1 MRYLRADERCLIC
14 SLRQAENL
22 LKKTINSP
30 EKRWVIFRES
40 FRVMSEMK
48 WGMKPLE
55 VNGKVHRFIMEYVKE
70 EDPFKEEKE
79 RSNEMAMKLVEMF
92 RTEILNS
99 PDPVYSA
106 AKLAV
111 SGNLIDLGIPG
122 WKTEDV
128 FEKLHEAYERPFDRE
143 DFEEFRN
150 ALESASTLFYIADN
164 AGEIVFDKFFIEI
177 MKMQNPS
184 LEVMVA
190 VRGKPII
197 NDVTVDDAKQIR
209 LEEVATLIDSGVE
222 EPGVVLDKATPE
234 FRRMFFETDLVV
246 SKGQGN
252 FEGLYEEERENLFFL
267 LTAKCDF
274 VAEVLKVPVG
284 GKVFI
289 SSSSL

>member
-22 LKKTINSP
+22 LRKTINSP
-30 EKRWVIFRES
+30 EKRWVIFREI

-55 VNGKVHRFIMEYVKE
+55 VNGKIHRFIMEYVKE

-79 RSNEMAMKLVEMF
+79 RSNEIAMKLVEMF
-92 RTEILNS
+92 RAEILNS

-122 WKTEDV
+122 WKIEDV

-143 DFEEFRN
+143 NFEEFRN
-150 ALESASTLFYIADN
+150 VLENASTLFYIADN
-164 AGEIVFDKFFIEI
+164 AGEIVFDKFFIEV

-197 NDVTVDDAKQIR
+197 NDVTVDDAKQIG

-234 FRRMFFETDLVV
+234 FRRMFFETDLVI

>member
-1 MRYLRADERCLIC
+1 
-14 SLRQAENL
+14 
-22 LKKTINSP
+22 
-30 EKRWVIFRES
+30 
-40 FRVMSEMK
+40 MSEMK

-55 VNGKVHRFIMEYVKE
+55 VNGEVHRFIMEYIKE
-70 EDPFKEEKE
+70 EDPFKEEKR
-79 RSNEMAMKLVEMF
+79 RSNDMAMKLVEMF
-92 RTEILNS
+92 RPEILNS

-122 WKTEDV
+122 WSVEEI

-150 ALESASTLFYIADN
+150 VLMNASTLFYVADN
-164 AGEIVFDKFFIEI
+164 AGEIVFDKFFIEVL
-177 MKMQNPS
+177 KMENPS
-184 LEVMVA
+184 LEVVVA

-197 NDVTVDDAKQIR
+197 NDATIEDAKYIG
-209 LEEVATLIDSGVE
+209 LEEIATVISSGVD
-222 EPGVVLDKATPE
+222 EPGVMLDKASEE
-234 FRRMFFETDLVV
+234 FRKAFFEFDVV
-246 SKGQGN
+246 ISKGQGN
-252 FEGLYEEERENLFFL
+252 FEGLYEEGKKNLFFL

-274 VAEVLKVPVG
+274 VAEVLNVPLG

>member
-22 LKKTINSP
+22 LRKTISSP
-30 EKRWVIFRES
+30 EKRWVIFREI
-40 FRVMSEMK
+40 FRIMSEMR

-55 VNGKVHRFIMEYVKE
+55 VNGEVHRFIMEYVKE
-70 EDPFKEEKE
+70 EDPFKEEKR
-79 RSNEMAMKLVEMF
+79 RSNEIAQKIVEMF
-92 RTEILNS
+92 RAEISNS

-122 WKTEDV
+122 WKIEDA

-143 DFEEFRN
+143 NFEEFRS
-150 ALESASTLFYIADN
+150 ALESASMLFYIADN
-164 AGEIVFDKFFIEI
+164 TGEIVFDKFFIEI

-184 LEVMVA
+184 LEVVVA
-190 VRGKPII
+190 VREKPII
-197 NDVTVDDAKQIR
+197 NDATIDDAKQIG
-209 LEEVATLIDSGVE
+209 LEEVATVISSGVE
-222 EPGVVLDKATPE
+222 EPGVILDNATQE
-234 FRRMFFETDLVV
+234 FRKMFFEADLVI

-252 FEGLYEEERENLFFL
+252 FEGLYEEERENFFFL

-274 VAEVLKVPVG
+274 VAEILKVPVG
-284 GKVFI
+284 GKVFV

>member
-22 LKKTINSP
+22 LKKTITSP
-30 EKRWVIFRES
+30 EKRWVIFREV
-40 FRVMSEMK
+40 FRIMSEMK

-55 VNGKVHRFIMEYVKE
+55 VNGEVHRFIMEYIKE
-70 EDPFKEEKE
+70 EDPFKEEKR
-79 RSNEMAMKLVEMF
+79 RSNDMAMKLVEMF
-92 RTEILNS
+92 RPEILNS

-122 WKTEDV
+122 WSVDEI

-150 ALESASTLFYIADN
+150 VLMNASTLFYVADN
-164 AGEIVFDKFFIEI
+164 AGEIVFDKFFIEVLK
-177 MKMQNPS
+177 MKNPS
-184 LEVMVA
+184 LEVVVA

-197 NDVTVDDAKQIR
+197 NDATIEDAKYIG
-209 LEEVATLIDSGVE
+209 LEEIATVISSGVD
-222 EPGVVLDKATPE
+222 EPGVMLDKASEE
-234 FRRMFFETDLVV
+234 FRKAFFEFDVV
-246 SKGQGN
+246 ISKGQGN
-252 FEGLYEEERENLFFL
+252 FEGLYEEEKKNLFFL

-274 VAEVLKVPVG
+274 VAEVLNVPLG